1 MRTEAS
7 CSTRGIQGFSSRG
20 SARHVLSIPF
30 VFRATIERSA
40 FSRAKAFSGSGSGT
54 TTTTTAFS
62 RAIEDLPNALPF
74 SGVGTAKQATRFYA
88 DAPEG
93 ILVPSPDLGIGV
105 GHANRDRIP
114 VQVVEPMSNDLTYQ
128 LKP

>member
-20 SARHVLSIPF
+20 SARHALSIPF

-40 FSRAKAFSGSGSGT
+40 FFRAKEFSGFGSET

-62 RAIEDLPNALPF
+62 RAIEELPNDLPF
-74 SGVGTAKQATRFYA
+74 SGLGAAKPALRVYA
-88 DAPEG
+88 DASAATRSAATACSTSEG
-93 ILVPSPDLGIGV
+93 QSWVWRKASL
-105 GHANRDRIP
+105 
-114 VQVVEPMSNDLTYQ
+114 Q
-128 LKP
+128 LLQD